1 MACYRNSVSYFST
14 IQLRLINEY
23 YVDFQSYFI
32 SVTNFR
38 LVCLLPVL
46 AYVCT
51 FVFDPRVGR
60 YEISKMPFS
69 SFSFFFNQYYMWN
82 IQYNGDTI

>member
-1 MACYRNSVSYFST
+1 MACYRNSVSFFST

-46 AYVCT
+46 AYVWT

-69 SFSFFFNQYYMWN
+69 SFSSFFNQYYMWN